1 MDALTI
7 GLLVAFDGYLAFR
20 LVQGWQ
26 GIRAFGPLMLGGV
39 ATSLA
44 AVALGQVGIVSHD
57 PSYQI
62 YMALAAALSALLV
75 IAAIWRAYRRSR

>member
-1 MDALTI
+1 MSTWTI

-26 GIRAFGPLMLGGV
+26 GIRAFGPLMLAGV
-39 ATSLA
+39 AVSLA
-44 AVALGQVGIVSHD
+44 AVALGQVGIVRGD

-62 YMALAAALSALLV
+62 YMALAATLSALLV
-75 IAAIWRAYRRSR
+75 IAAIWRAYRRPR